1 MHEIKARIFSNG
13 RETLN
18 GAVSWLFIFISL
30 AFLIS
35 LPGAAQSGYSIINPA
50 VTPEYGYEDFTY
62 SAQVAMSDDAASRL
76 GVIAVTKYYMELR
89 IYDQA
94 EILGSF
100 PSDVQTGM
108 KTSTFEFGPY
118 NFENRFGIK
127 ETDNATFEFAFYAG
141 GRQVAKTSRIK
152 GPVIKP
158 PAMTGINYEK
168 NPYFFQGI
176 VVSAAFRD
184 LEGLTPPPS
193 CHLQIT
199 GPLETAQ
206 SRTWATADTPC
217 RASGKSSYSCTISED
232 LSAYREGGN
241 FTFNLIYNNLKVEP
255 LTFGPYN
262 VSLQPYSPSVEKL
275 TVPKLVDYT
284 NFTIQAF
291 VRDEGARMV
300 GGTPDGSVASLV
312 ISHPQK
318 GEQTYISS
326 EPALAGGSLVYQ
338 WTQESIPALFNRSDV
353 QISRAAPFSARVV
366 YKNEN
371 WNYQAEKA
379 NVSFRVVEEIPKIDL
394 QYPSIVYVRAGESSR
409 QDITAT
415 VTFSK
420 GAGDLHIG
428 LSGPNLDINRTI
440 DAVPLGANR
449 YQYKSQI
456 AFDESHVNNNYTLS
470 LSFAHPSLEDGSYSF
485 EDRLISVLPV
495 SVQFQKASVTAATG
509 LWNDSYTYSLL
520 LNSTVIPLDVSL
532 QTYDPCNTE
541 WIDKGTIKAETESSL
556 LNWTLSPFDYECDEM
571 QQQGAKFRFKASF
584 AGRDYVSKPYEGP
597 AFRGGMPVLVSLESD
612 PVVYV
617 SEGGETATAIS
628 AVVQYGAGQAQAALR
643 LPGYEKSFDETDP
656 GTALGGNRYRYDW
669 SLSFSDDDAGRSF
682 NYTIGLQHES
692 LGAEM
697 QIAEGRIDVKPVS
710 ISFSDGSVLPA
721 RGRWNDSFNYTVKTA
736 SSVDAKAVLEIYNPC
751 TREWVER
758 ASGTIAPG
766 EGSVNLRAQPFP
778 YRCTEAEGSSAS
790 FRVAALFA
798 GERIVSDVYSGPEI
812 AGGKP
817 ELVSLDYTPVLYVS
831 GKSTSYQ
838 VVSATVKSPLG
849 PGKMSI
855 LISPKMDDEIE
866 AGGSYLGAERYAYS
880 WSVPFGVKDAGN
892 HTISLKYIHNGL
904 PGGEISFPDQEM
916 AVIAEAATDA
926 GQPKLLYMDYA
937 PILYVEDGGSA
948 WQNITAEVYSPSGMG
963 ELELAITGSDKTAS
977 SRVQGEVKGEGLYV
991 YRWTETFNSDNI
1003 GKSYT
1008 ISSTY
1013 LLNEDAY
1020 SFNDRIMAVAH
1031 KDDTVSQVW
1040 EPALNLRYDPIVDIP
1055 AGKDEQAIQ
1064 HIKATVIYP
1073 DGEGKLKLNISGEN
1087 MQFEDTL
1094 SAASSSEGR
1103 FVFEENVPFNST
1115 HAGNRYRISVSFLHP
1130 DLPGGSYRFTDYF
1143 MRVRQEKEIQSGQE
1157 PEIIPEINGSVSP
1170 ERGILQAW
1178 QEKDKLYS
1186 FTYTAQMENLTM
1198 KEMPWVELSVKAP
1211 GGYWKLVGEK
1221 KQYDPSKGNL
1231 SWTVKPFYD
1240 SEFLG
1245 TAQFKFLVD
1254 GVESPVF
1261 EGPEIVA
1268 IYKDLSYRK
1277 STIPNR
1283 FSYSGRV
1290 NASINLTVDLLSS
1303 EDNINWRNIGMPK
1316 KYLAAS
1322 GETELTWSD
1331 QTALRYFEFDFKTAD
1346 GKVIG

>member
-206 SRTWATADTPC
+206 SRTWATADTHC

-291 VRDEGARMV
+291 VRDEGVKMV

-617 SEGGETATAIS
+617 SEGGETGSAIS

-643 LPGYEKSFDETDP
+643 LPDYGKSFEDTDP

-669 SLSFSDDDAGRSF
+669 SLSFSADDAGKSF

-697 QIAEGRIDVKPVS
+697 QIAEGRIYVKPVS

-751 TREWVER
+751 SREWVER

-766 EGSVNLRAQPFP
+766 EGTVNLRAQPFP

-790 FRVAALFA
+790 FRFAVLFA
-798 GERIVSDVYSGPEI
+798 GERFVSDVYSGPEI

-817 ELVSLDYTPVLYVS
+817 ELVSLDYTPVLYV
-831 GKSTSYQ
+831 TEDAPSYQ
-838 VVSATVKSPLG
+838 MIKATIESPLASGTAAINISG
-849 PGKMSI
+849 PQMSFAEEVKGSS
-855 LISPKMDDEIE
+855 L
-866 AGGSYLGAERYAYS
+866 GGQRYIYA
-880 WSVPFGVKDAGN
+880 WSVPFSVDNAGN
-892 HTISLKYIHNGL
+892 HTLTLSYMHPDI
-904 PGGEISFPDQEM
+904 PGGMISFPDQSM
-916 AVIAEAATDA
+916 
-926 GQPKLLYMDYA
+926 
-937 PILYVEDGGSA
+937 
-948 WQNITAEVYSPSGMG
+948 
-963 ELELAITGSDKTAS
+963 
-977 SRVQGEVKGEGLYV
+977 
-991 YRWTETFNSDNI
+991 
-1003 GKSYT
+1003 
-1008 ISSTY
+1008 
-1013 LLNEDAY
+1013 
-1020 SFNDRIMAVAH
+1020 
-1031 KDDTVSQVW
+1031 
-1040 EPALNLRYDPIVDIP
+1040 
-1055 AGKDEQAIQ
+1055 
-1064 HIKATVIYP
+1064 TVIKS
-1073 DGEGKLKLNISGEN
+1073 ESKEKEETV
-1087 MQFEDTL
+1087 QFS
-1094 SAASSSEGR
+1094 SAA
-1103 FVFEENVPFNST
+1103 VTP
-1115 HAGNRYRISVSFLHP
+1115 
-1130 DLPGGSYRFTDYF
+1130 
-1143 MRVRQEKEIQSGQE
+1143 
-1157 PEIIPEINGSVSP
+1157 INGSAFN
-1170 ERGILQAW
+1170 R
-1178 QEKDKLYS
+1178 
-1186 FTYTAQMENLTM
+1186 FTYCVDVRSGQKNLDVELFTQEPGSSKWISQGTIPYNESNGTSQWLCWPDVVLDGSEYGTAKFRFSSGSASSEVFLGPEIEQTNLVNATISPDHGSLYQTNPLSGEISRVYMYNITVQFIKLLAADM
-1198 KEMPWVELSVKAP
+1198 KEIRLEV
-1211 GGYWKLVGEK
+1211 
-1221 KQYDPSKGNL
+1221 YDPSEEEWL
-1231 SWTVKPFYD
+1231 YAASQTYD
-1240 SEFLG
+1240 SSKTSMSFKVNFATLFDEPFLG
-1245 TAQFKFLVD
+1245 MTR
-1254 GVESPVF
+1254 
-1261 EGPEIVA
+1261 
-1268 IYKDLSYRK
+1268 YR
-1277 STIPNR
+1277 
-1283 FSYSGRV
+1283 V
-1290 NASINLTVDLLSS
+1290 L
-1303 EDNINWRNIGMPK
+1303 
-1316 KYLAAS
+1316 AS
-1322 GETELTWSD
+1322 GEELGEFPGPNIDVNIRNERYSAEGKNFTYQCEARSSLPKVD
-1331 QTALRYFEFDFKTAD
+1331 VALAFTKNNVNWERGDRRTYESSIQEWKTLKWEKYPKYYAYEFE
-1346 GKVIG
+1346 VLYV